1 VPESR
6 SHFARRVNRALDDP
20 NLQSALVQAMT
31 GLRGRRNV
39 AFESFD
45 FEAGRAEL
53 KRRRQANLDRLP
65 ELLAQFTQ
73 RLEAVGGEVHL
84 ASTAAEAR
92 DIIGQICV
100 KAGTSSHAG
109 RRMVVTKSKSMASE
123 EIELN
128 PYLERMGM
136 EVVETDLGERM
147 VQLTH
152 THPSHLIA
160 PAIHLTKEDAA
171 RVFGTEPT
179 IEAIQLH
186 ARESLR
192 QKFIDATVGISGAN
206 IAIAETGTIVL
217 VTNEGNADLTTTL
230 PPVHIALFGIDKL
243 VASLDD
249 AIAVLRMLPRSGTGQ
264 IMSSYVNW
272 ITGPS
277 RSGDIEQ
284 SLTIG
289 VHGPK
294 EMHCVILD
302 NGREEMLEDPVF
314 RDALTC
320 IRCGACSNACPP
332 FMAVSGHQF
341 GHIYN
346 GPIGLVLTPFHH
358 GLDEA
363 DLPNTLCAQC
373 NACQEI
379 CPVDIPLPRQILEH
393 RRKGRKS
400 LRKRALIEVWK
411 RPRAADRL
419 LRAAAPL
426 SPLVAGAPR
435 IARRPYR
442 DRAATSQVDGEPI
455 TIFASCL
462 VDRMLPEAGV
472 ALEKIATAAGFQV
485 GFPKDQWCCGLI
497 AANAGDFKTGDKLKT
512 ALAKSLR
519 DSKGLIVTPSTSCF
533 GAFTI
538 DAAEWGSG
546 LSPDLNA
553 RFRDS
558 TRFALQ
564 LLESNPG
571 LVESDQMSLKIAYH
585 DSCQSLRQ
593 LGLKDEP
600 RAGRLRGRRPARH
613 CELLWLRRDLQP
625 RLAARRR
632 PSRGVEARRDCQ
644 DRLRRG
650 RLRQPGLSGPHR
662 GRRAPSRHA
671 AARRAHPRARGRAPI
686 AARPGRRRRILG
698 AHAAHLRAQLLRCS
712 LTQSTDALAALL
724 VASPGSG
731 PPGSPNLSPPVPVRA
746 SVNI

>member
-1 VPESR
+1 
-6 SHFARRVNRALDDP
+6 
-20 NLQSALVQAMT
+20 MI
-31 GLRGRRNV
+31 GLRGRRNA

-45 FEAGRAEL
+45 FAKGRADL

-65 ELLAQFTQ
+65 ELLEQFTE
-73 RLEAVGGEVHL
+73 RLAAVGGAVHL
-84 ASTAAEAR
+84 AKDAAEAR
-92 DIIGQICV
+92 DIIGQLCWN
-100 KAGTSSHAG
+100 AGSGLPAG
-109 RRMVVTKSKSMASE
+109 ARMVVTKVKSMASE

-128 PYLERMGM
+128 PYLEGLGI

-171 RVFGTEPT
+171 QVFGTEPT
-179 IEAIQLH
+179 VEAIQQH
-186 ARESLR
+186 ARDSLR
-192 QKFIDATVGISGAN
+192 KKFIDATVGISGAN
-206 IAIAETGTIVL
+206 MAIAETGTIVL

-249 AIAVLRMLPRSGTGQ
+249 AVAVLRMLPRSGTGQ

-277 RSGDIEQ
+277 RSADIEQ

-289 VHGPK
+289 VHGPR

-302 NGREEMLEDPVF
+302 NGREKMLDDPIF

-358 GLDEA
+358 GLDTA
-363 DLPNTLCAQC
+363 DLPNTLCVQC

-393 RRKGRKS
+393 RRAGRKS
-400 LRKRALIEVWK
+400 LRKQALVGVWK
-411 RPRAADRL
+411 KPKVANRL

-426 SPLVAGAPR
+426 TGLVPGTPR
-435 IARRPYR
+435 LAQTPYR
-442 DRAATSQVDGEPI
+442 DRVHASRVDGEPL

-462 VDRMLPEAGV
+462 ADRVWPESAV
-472 ALEKIATAAGFQV
+472 ALERIATAAGFQV
-485 GFPKDQWCCGLI
+485 GFPKEQWCCGLI
-497 AANAGDFKTGDKLKT
+497 AANAGDFAAGAELSGDLT
-512 ALAKSLR
+512 ASLR
-519 DSKGLIVTPSTSCF
+519 DSKGLIVTPSASCF

-538 DAAEWGSG
+538 DAPDWG
-546 LSPDLNA
+546 A
-553 RFRDS
+553 RSDEGVRGRMRDS
-558 TRFALQ
+558 TRFVLQ
-564 LLESNPG
+564 LLESNPK
-571 LVESDQMSLKIAYH
+571 LADAKHMSLKIAYH

-593 LGLKDEP
+593 LGLKSEP
-600 RAGRLRGRRPARH
+600 RRVLELAGY
-613 CELLWLRRDLQP
+613 EVVDLP
-625 RLAARRR
+625 DIANCCGFGGTFSLEWPRVADRLAEWKLDAIAKTGCEVIA
-632 PSRGVEARRDCQ
+632 SDN
-644 DRLRRG
+644 
-650 RLRQPGLSGPHR
+650 PGCLMHI
-662 GRRAPSRHA
+662 AA
-671 AARRAHPRARGRAPI
+671 AARKRHMKLRVAHV
-686 AARPGRRRRILG
+686 LE
-698 AHAAHLRAQLLRCS
+698 
-712 LTQSTDALAALL
+712 L
-724 VASPGSG
+724 VAEH
-731 PPGSPNLSPPVPVRA
+731 LA
-746 SVNI
+746 